1 MEVVV
6 WLRRLGLGWYEAAF
20 RGGERFRKLMK
31 RPVPLGVRKM
41 IDKGRS
47 QIGQCNCV
55 ERGWL
60 LTLAFVA
67 VAIAA
72 WLTAPIAQI
81 ESIAFAA
88 EVDAIGA
95 PAPVG
100 FADIIE
106 RVKPAVVGIRVR
118 IEE

>member
-1 MEVVV
+1 
-6 WLRRLGLGWYEAAF
+6 
-20 RGGERFRKLMK
+20 
-31 RPVPLGVRKM
+31 M
-41 IDKGRS
+41 IDEGRS

-95 PAPVG
+95 PHRSASPTLSKG
-100 FADIIE
+100 LSRRSSASGLGSRE
-106 RVKPAVVGIRVR
+106 
-118 IEE
+118 

>member
-1 MEVVV
+1 
-6 WLRRLGLGWYEAAF
+6 
-20 RGGERFRKLMK
+20 
-31 RPVPLGVRKM
+31 M
-41 IDKGRS
+41 IDEGRS

-88 EVDAIGA
+88 EVDAA
-95 PAPVG
+95 PQHRSASPTLSKG
-100 FADIIE
+100 LSRRSSASGLGSRE
-106 RVKPAVVGIRVR
+106 
-118 IEE
+118 